1 MNAAAPAAKPRSLT
15 PLLLLVALFAL
26 PPMAAWLF
34 YFNPQWLPDGR
45 TNHGTLIEP
54 PRPVAELALRQP
66 DGSAFDW
73 PALEGQWTL
82 TLVSEGGCD
91 AACIEVLIEARQI
104 RRATAANSE
113 RLQRLLILTPDRRG
127 RLDLPNLEG
136 LEGTLLAIA
145 DAHQRESLLA
155 LFPLDLSEQAIP
167 LFLIDPRLDL
177 MMSHDTTQLSAK
189 EILQDLEKLLKA
201 SQSWVKGGQY
211 GHQ

>member
-1 MNAAAPAAKPRSLT
+1 MNTAAPASRPRRFTSLW
-15 PLLLLVALFAL
+15 LLGALFAL

-45 TNHGTLIEP
+45 TNHGKLIEP
-54 PRPVAELALRQP
+54 PRPVGQLRLHRP
-66 DGSAFDW
+66 DGAPFDW
-73 PALEGQWTL
+73 QVLEGQWSL

-91 AACIEVLIEARQI
+91 AACVEVLIEARQI
-104 RRATAANSE
+104 RRASAANSE

-127 RLDLPNLEG
+127 RLDLPNLQG
-136 LEGTLLAIA
+136 LEGTLLAITDA
-145 DAHQRESLLA
+145 DQRETLLT
-155 LFPLDLSEQAIP
+155 LFPVDLSSQAIA